1 MDIVHKIESWG
12 DRHHPRLLD
21 IIRIALGVFLLLKG
35 IAFMQNTSALKEII
49 ENHSNLT
56 LSPSVFMI
64 MVYYATFVHLAGG
77 TLIAL
82 GLVTRLA
89 AIVQVPV
96 VFAAVFFVN
105 DLQSPLNA
113 ELWASV
119 ICLALLVVF
128 MIIGSGKLSL
138 ENYFKSINE

>member
-21 IIRIALGVFLLLKG
+21 IVRIALGVFLLLKG

-49 ENHSNLT
+49 ESHSDLT
-56 LSPSVFMI
+56 LPPSLFLT
-64 MVYYATFVHLAGG
+64 MVYYATFVHIAGG
-77 TLIAL
+77 ALIAL

-89 AIVQVPV
+89 ALVQLPV

-105 DLQSPLNA
+105 NLQSPLNA

-119 ICLALLVVF
+119 TCLVLLVVF